1 VGTPPRSLRSSA
13 RVDPEEFSRRVA
25 RKLGDSVDSVDVR
38 NGTIHVTLPAPN
50 VVEAVRALKDDP
62 ELDCAYFNFL
72 SAIDWEAKGFE
83 VLVAVYSLT
92 YGNTVIAHVHLGA
105 EQPSMASLTAVFG
118 GANWHER
125 ECAEMFGIDF
135 DGHPNL
141 VKLYLPEDF
150 EGYPL
155 RRSFKLAS
163 RRYKAWPGAKDEEE
177 AAAGGPL
184 R

>member
-1 VGTPPRSLRSSA
+1 MATPPRSLRSSE

-25 RKLGDSVDSVDVR
+25 GTLGDGADSVDVR
-38 NGTIHVTLPAPN
+38 NGTIHVNLPSGN
-50 VVEAVRALKDDP
+50 VVGAARALKDAP

-72 SAIDWEAKGFE
+72 SAIDWEAEGFE
-83 VLVAVYSLT
+83 VLVALYSLT
-92 YGNTVIAHVHLGA
+92 YGNTVVIHTRLPA
-105 EQPSMASLTAVFG
+105 ENPEIASLTAIYG

-125 ECAEMFGIDF
+125 ECAEMFGINF

>member
-1 VGTPPRSLRSSA
+1 MQCV
-13 RVDPEEFSRRVA
+13 
-25 RKLGDSVDSVDVR
+25 
-38 NGTIHVTLPAPN
+38 
-50 VVEAVRALKDDP
+50 
-62 ELDCAYFNFL
+62 L
-72 SAIDWEAKGFE
+72 SAIDWEADGFE
-83 VLVAVYSLT
+83 VLVALASLT
-92 YGNTVIAHVHLGA
+92 YGNTVVIHVRLPA
-105 EQPSMASLTAVFG
+105 ERPSMASLTAVFG

-125 ECAEMFGIDF
+125 ECAEMFGIAF

>member
-1 VGTPPRSLRSSA
+1 MGTPPRSLRSSE
-13 RVDPEEFSRRVA
+13 RVDPEEFSHRVA
-25 RKLGDSVDSVDVR
+25 GKLGDVLESLDVH
-38 NGTIHVTLPAPN
+38 NGTIHVNLPAGN
-50 VVEAVRALKDDP
+50 VAGAARVLKEDP

-72 SAIDWEAKGFE
+72 SAIDWEAEGFE
-83 VLVAVYSLT
+83 VLVALHSLT
-92 YGNTVIAHVHLGA
+92 YGNTVVVHTRLPA
-105 EQPSMASLTAVFG
+105 ENPAMGSLTGIYG

-125 ECAEMFGIDF
+125 ECAEMFGITF

-155 RRSFKLAS
+155 RRSFRLAS
-163 RRYKAWPGAKDEEE
+163 RRYKSWPGAKDEEE

>member
-1 VGTPPRSLRSSA
+1 VGTPPRSLRSSE

-25 RKLGDSVDSVDVR
+25 GKLGDAAASVEVR
-38 NGTIHVTLPAPN
+38 NGTIHVTLPAGD
-50 VVEAVRALKDDP
+50 VVGAARVLKEDP

-72 SAIDWEAKGFE
+72 SAVDWEAEGFE
-83 VLVAVYSLT
+83 VLVALYSLT
-92 YGNTVIAHVHLGA
+92 YGNTVIAHVRLPA
-105 EQPSMASLTAVFG
+105 ENPEMASLTAIYG

-125 ECAEMFGIDF
+125 ECAEMFGIGF

>member
-1 VGTPPRSLRSSA
+1 
-13 RVDPEEFSRRVA
+13 
-25 RKLGDSVDSVDVR
+25 VDVR
-38 NGTIHVTLPAPN
+38 NGTIHVSVSAPN
-50 VVEAVRALKDDP
+50 VGGAARTLKDDP
-62 ELDCAYFNFL
+62 ELDCAYFTFL
-72 SAIDWEAKGFE
+72 SAIDWEADGFE
-83 VLVAVYSLT
+83 VLVALSTLT
-92 YGNTVIAHVHLGA
+92 YGNNVIVHVRLPA
-105 EQPSMASLTAVFG
+105 ESPSMASLTVVFG

-125 ECAEMFGIDF
+125 ECAEMFGITF